1 MHKKIFIIAG
11 EPSGDLAGANLIAA
25 LRSQSP
31 DVEFIGT
38 GGELMERA
46 GCKLVHKIGKLSVI
60 GFAEVIKKLPRY
72 RHLFNA
78 LLHILT
84 EERPDAVILVD
95 FPGFNIRFA
104 KKAKGLN
111 IPVIYYIS
119 PQVWAWAKG
128 RVETLKKV
136 VDKMLVLFEFEDNLY
151 RKHGINSIF
160 VGHPL
165 VDAVKPAMSKEEAL
179 KRFGLR
185 TGLKTVALL
194 PGSRHSEVKKVLP
207 IMLEAARLI
216 KNQCGDLQFILIK
229 SPIVNINLYKDIM
242 KDFSVNIVEEN
253 RYDAMN
259 SADLALVASGT
270 ATLETAL
277 LGVPMVLVYKVA
289 FLTWLIARVLIKIP
303 YIGLVNIVAGERVV
317 PEFIQFGA
325 RPKRIAAACVD
336 LLRSGEKTRLMKSQL
351 AVVQKKL
358 GPPGASQRAAGEIIQ
373 FLNSHH

>member
-1 MHKKIFIIAG
+1 
-11 EPSGDLAGANLIAA
+11 
-25 LRSQSP
+25 
-31 DVEFIGT
+31 
-38 GGELMERA
+38 
-46 GCKLVHKIGKLSVI
+46 
-60 GFAEVIKKLPRY
+60 
-72 RHLFNA
+72 
-78 LLHILT
+78 
-84 EERPDAVILVD
+84 
-95 FPGFNIRFA
+95 
-104 KKAKGLN
+104 
-111 IPVIYYIS
+111 
-119 PQVWAWAKG
+119 
-128 RVETLKKV
+128 
-136 VDKMLVLFEFEDNLY
+136 MLVLFEFEDNLY